1 MGSRA
6 SNNPESQFNHGA
18 WLILFITLIIAIY
31 TIAELA
37 YRFTLPSD
45 GWEVNEAADLPG
57 FNYLKDL
64 MGSNSAL
71 QPGDQVIA
79 IEGIP
84 GDWQSVTTSFRLR
97 EIYQAGRS
105 LDYTVLRSGHEMH
118 VMVTLLNWQF
128 GRWLAFLLGDF
139 AGLVELLSV
148 LILVALAGFIF
159 VRLPGNPA
167 TGPFLLF
174 MGILASST
182 ISGTLPSGFSVW
194 INPIA
199 NFMYQTVNI
208 YILVLLVPFVLI
220 RFAFVFP
227 HPKPITKRYPW
238 VSWGIGAAGIITVF
252 FTTPDSPIA
261 WYWFVFSLFLAIAL
275 LIHSALTMR
284 DSVSRAQLLWG
295 LGGLIIGVGMLAL
308 ALLAGTLG
316 LVDPTSGFTDLL
328 FSLVTSMAI
337 LVMGGMLA
345 VAILR
350 YRLYDIDV
358 IIRKT
363 LQYTL
368 LTGLLA
374 LVYFGSVILLQG
386 LVEGL
391 TAEQSPLAIVVS
403 TLIIAALFN
412 PLRKRIQDFIDR
424 RFYRRKY
431 DAEQA
436 LAQFA
441 ATARDEVA
449 LDKLSLALLDVV
461 EETVQP
467 QKVIMWLKP
476 TNHSPSQAMEQDALR
491 TGLES

>member
-1 MGSRA
+1 MNKIMGSRA
-6 SNNPESQFNHGA
+6 SNNPESQFNLGA
-18 WLILFITLIIAIY
+18 WLILLITLTIAIY

-37 YRFTLPSD
+37 YRFTLPTD

-84 GDWQSVTTSFRLR
+84 GDWQSVTISSELQDIF
-97 EIYQAGRS
+97 QAGRS

-118 VMVTLLNWQF
+118 VTVTLLNWGL
-128 GRWLAFLLGDF
+128 GRWLAFTLGDL
-139 AGLVELLSV
+139 AGMVELFSIFI
-148 LILVALAGFIF
+148 LIGLAGFIF
-159 VRLPGNPA
+159 MRLPGNPA

-182 ISGTLPSGFSVW
+182 VSGTLPSGFSVW
-194 INPIA
+194 VNPTA
-199 NFMYQTVNI
+199 NFMYQTINT
-208 YILVLLVPFVLI
+208 YILVLIIPFVLI

-227 HPKPITKRYPW
+227 HPKPIHTRHPW
-238 VSWGIGAAGIITVF
+238 ISWGIGAVGIITVF
-252 FTTPDSPIA
+252 FTTDNSPIA
-261 WYWFVFSLFLAIAL
+261 WYWFVFSLFLVIAI
-275 LIHSALTMR
+275 LIHNALTMR

-316 LVDPTSGFTDLL
+316 FLDATSELTDLF
-328 FSLVTSMAI
+328 FSLITSMAI

-350 YRLYDIDV
+350 YRLFDIDI

-368 LTGLLA
+368 LTGLLV

-391 TAEQSPLAIVVS
+391 SGEQSPIAIVIS

-424 RFYRRKY
+424 HFYRKKY
-431 DAEQA
+431 DAEHA
-436 LAQFA
+436 VAQFV
-441 ATARDEVA
+441 ATVRDEVEIN
-449 LDKLSLALLDVV
+449 KLTDALLSTVD
-461 EETVQP
+461 ETLQP
-467 QKVIMWLKP
+467 ERTSLWLK
-476 TNHSPSQAMEQDALR
+476 NIR
-491 TGLES
+491 K

>member
-1 MGSRA
+1 MTIQPA
-6 SNNPESQFNHGA
+6 SETEKRFNLGA
-18 WLILFITLIIAIY
+18 WLILAIAIAVL
-31 TIAELA
+31 IFSLADIA
-37 YRFTLPSD
+37 YRFTLPTD
-45 GWEVNEAADLPG
+45 GWDVNEAADLPG

-64 MGSNSAL
+64 MGSKSAL

-105 LDYTVLRSGHEMH
+105 LDYTVLRSGHEVH
-118 VMVTLLNWQF
+118 VTVTLLNWQL
-128 GRWLAFLLGDF
+128 GRWLAFTLEDF
-139 AGLVELLSV
+139 AGTVELLSV

-194 INPIA
+194 VNPIA
-199 NFMYQTVNI
+199 NYMYQTVNT
-208 YILVLLVPFVLI
+208 YILILIVPFVLI

-238 VSWGIGAAGIITVF
+238 ISWGIGAAGIITVF
-252 FTTPDSPIA
+252 FTTDDSPIA
-261 WYWFVFSLFLAIAL
+261 WYWFVFSLFLAIAI
-275 LIHSALTMR
+275 LIHNALTMR
-284 DSVSRAQLLWG
+284 DRVSRAQLLWG

-316 LVDPTSGFTDLL
+316 LVDPTSGFTDLF
-328 FSLVTSMAI
+328 FSLVTSMAL

-363 LQYTL
+363 LQYAI
-368 LTGLLA
+368 LTGLLV
-374 LVYFGSVILLQG
+374 LVYFGSVLLLQN
-386 LVEGL
+386 LVETL
-391 TAEQSPLAIVVS
+391 TDEQSPIVIVLS
-403 TLIIAALFN
+403 TLGIAALFN
-412 PLRKRIQDFIDR
+412 PLRSRIQDFIDR
-424 RFYRRKY
+424 RFYRNKY
-431 DAEQA
+431 NAELA
-436 LAQFA
+436 LAEFA
-441 ATARDEVA
+441 SKTRDEVD
-449 LDKLSLALLDVV
+449 LNNLSGELLSVV
-461 EETVQP
+461 EKTIQP
-467 QKVIMWLKP
+467 ESISIWLKY
-476 TNHSPSQAMEQDALR
+476 TK
-491 TGLES
+491 